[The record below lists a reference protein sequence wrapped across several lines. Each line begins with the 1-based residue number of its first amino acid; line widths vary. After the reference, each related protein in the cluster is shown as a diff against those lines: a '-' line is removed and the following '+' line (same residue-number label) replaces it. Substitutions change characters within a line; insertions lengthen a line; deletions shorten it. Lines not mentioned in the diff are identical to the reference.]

1 MSAMLPQE
9 IIRKKRDGE
18 GLSQAEIAFFVR
30 GIADGTIGE
39 GQTAAFAMAVY
50 FQGLSMAERVE
61 LTRAMTHSGTV
72 LDWSGLNLG
81 GPVLDKHSTGGVGD
95 KVSLMLAPIV
105 AACGGFVPMI
115 SGHGLGHTGGT
126 LDKLAAIPG
135 YNVAP
140 DAATFRS
147 VVREAGCAII
157 GQTGDLAP
165 ADKRL
170 YAIRDVTATVESIP
184 LITASILSKKL
195 AAGLDA
201 LVMDVKTGSG
211 AFMPEL
217 DQARALAQSIVEV
230 ANGAGLRTASLLT
243 DMNQVLGTTA
253 GNALEVVESIA
264 YLTGAAREPRL
275 HAVVRALAVEMLCLG
290 GLAETPE
297 AAARRV
303 EAALE
308 TGLAAEVFARM
319 VTALGGPSNVV
330 ERPEAHLPRAPV
342 VRPCRPEREGIIMA
356 MDVRRVGLAIV
367 SLGGGRRRAGEA
379 IDYRVGLS
387 EVRGLGDHVSAERP
401 LALVHA
407 ADDAAAEAAMSDLR
421 AAVRIGESPGPAQP
435 VVIERLGPGEAA
447 AEGVA
452 S

>member
-9 IIRKKRDGE
+9 IIRRKRDGLA
-18 GLSQAEIAFFVR
+18 LSQPELDFFVR
-30 GIADGTIGE
+30 GIADGSIGE

-61 LTRAMTHSGTV
+61 LTRAMTHSGQV

-140 DAATFRS
+140 DAATFRC

-157 GQTGDLAP
+157 GQTTDLAP

-184 LITASILSKKL
+184 LITASILPKKL

-201 LVMDVKTGSG
+201 LVIDVKTGSG
-211 AFMPEL
+211 AFMPKLHRAREL
-217 DQARALAQSIVEV
+217 AHSIVEV
-230 ANGAGLRTASLLT
+230 ANGAGLRTAALLT
-243 DMNQVLGTTA
+243 DMNQVLGATA
-253 GNALEVVESIA
+253 GNALEVLETVA
-264 YLTGAAREPRL
+264 YLRGASREPRL
-275 HAVVRALAVEMLCLG
+275 HAVVSALAVEMLILG
-290 GLAETPE
+290 GLAESPG
-297 AAARRV
+297 AAAQQVTNSLDSGR
-303 EAALE
+303 
-308 TGLAAEVFARM
+308 AAEAFARM
-319 VTALGGPSNVV
+319 VAALGGPKDIV

-342 VRPCRPEREGIIMA
+342 VRPCRPEREGIIIE
-356 MDVRRVGLAIV
+356 MDVRQVGLAIV

-379 IDYRVGLS
+379 IDYSVGLS
-387 EVRGLGDHVSAERP
+387 EVSGLGERVGPERP

-407 ADDAAAEAAMSDLR
+407 ADEAAADAAMDELR
-421 AAVRIGESPGPAQP
+421 AAVRIGDSESVARP
-435 VVIERLGPGEAA
+435 VVIEHLGPGGAPAEAITR
-447 AEGVA
+447 
-452 S
+452 